1 MLQAI
6 RNCFNQGFFMVAL
19 PLFAQ
24 GKGAEGTTQKTKSA
38 TGEAF
43 GDLVGAWWLWAG
55 IIAILGLLGLLYYL
69 RNKSDD

>member
-1 MLQAI
+1 MRQPIGNL
-6 RNCFNQGFFMVAL
+6 FFSGLFMVAL
-19 PLFAQ
+19 FAQ
-24 GKGAEGTTQKTKSA
+24 DKAAGTTQKSRSA
-38 TGEAF
+38 AGEAF